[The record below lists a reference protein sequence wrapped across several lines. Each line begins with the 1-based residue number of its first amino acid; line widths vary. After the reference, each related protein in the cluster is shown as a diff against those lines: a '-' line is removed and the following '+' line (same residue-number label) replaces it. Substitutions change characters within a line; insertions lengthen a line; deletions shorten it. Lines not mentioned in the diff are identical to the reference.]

1 MSFHDEA
8 NSSRVDVLM
17 PCSCLCFGRSHSIGY
32 TEFLEWWSTGERR
45 WQQMEHT
52 EEEMQKLQQAVAY
65 FDYFDKDKSGSI
77 SEEEFVQLHAN
88 LVENGLIVP
97 SLDKTDSTARID
109 SYREMDKTGEGG
121 IDFNEYGGAACA
133 LLPQNITTHAQLLL
147 VFGVVHSGLA
157 VEQRSVLR
165 RRGAGQTKHSPRHFA
180 VYVASPLVQHKQ
192 YSLPLDTERGDRF
205 LPAPPRC
212 PVPPSTPNPHN
223 NNTTKI
229 VRAAAPRQLPCCC
242 EGSGAYSSRG
252 SVASARVTSYTCRC
266 RGCSPQP
273 RPSVASRSRSS
284 S

>member
-97 SLDKTDSTARID
+97 SLDKTDSTARND

-133 LLPQNITTHAQLLL
+133 LLPQSIAAHARLLL
-147 VFGVVHSGLA
+147 VSGVVRSGLA
-157 VEQRSVLR
+157 IEQRSVLR
-165 RRGAGQTKHSPRHFA
+165 RRGAVQRRLLFMWFFPSPRH
-180 VYVASPLVQHKQ
+180 
-192 YSLPLDTERGDRF
+192 
-205 LPAPPRC
+205 
-212 PVPPSTPNPHN
+212 
-223 NNTTKI
+223 
-229 VRAAAPRQLPCCC
+229 
-242 EGSGAYSSRG
+242 
-252 SVASARVTSYTCRC
+252 
-266 RGCSPQP
+266 
-273 RPSVASRSRSS
+273 
-284 S
+284 